1 MFHRAI
7 DLKFTGDTEV
17 EVTFRNG
24 KVMRYDVSELF
35 DKIPPL
41 SSLRNRSLFTSGYL
55 SPGGYGIIW
64 NDDLDLDIETI
75 YYDGHLIKTLSLP
88 GIAAGE
94 EVQRVRAEA
103 GLSQKEL
110 ADLTGIDQSDISKI
124 ERGASNPTLGTLERI
139 ANALGGKLVI
149 SIETEH

>member
-1 MFHRAI
+1 M
-7 DLKFTGDTEV
+7 
-17 EVTFRNG
+17 
-24 KVMRYDVSELF
+24 
-35 DKIPPL
+35 
-41 SSLRNRSLFTSGYL
+41 
-55 SPGGYGIIW
+55 W